1 MNIEI
6 KKVKI
11 VEKKNCGKYVKK
23 ILILIYIEN
32 YPMRIEPKSM
42 GDPNSHWD
50 PMGIG
55 DFMIKFH
62 KLQNYFLTIL
72 TIFFIIIHVLGA
84 HYQYAKFHNDAL
96 INKQIRFANN
106 PDLQT

>member
-1 MNIEI
+1 M
-6 KKVKI
+6 KKI
-11 VEKKNCGKYVKK
+11 FFGKYVENIP
-23 ILILIYIEN
+23 ILFHIEN
-32 YPMRIEPKSM
+32 SPMGIESKSM

-62 KLQNYFLTIL
+62 KLQNYFLKFFL
-72 TIFFIIIHVLGA
+72 TFIHVASA
-84 HYQYAKFHNDAL
+84 HYQYAKFYNDSL
-96 INKQIRFANN
+96 INKKNKFANN